1 MHIAEL
7 FSGAPSMLWYSGA
20 SMLQSEENMHL
31 TTEMLS
37 YVFLFVRAQVS
48 CLTWDYEATKPGA
61 FQLISFC
68 LKE

>member
-1 MHIAEL
+1 MCKMHIAEL

-37 YVFLFVRAQVS
+37 YVFLFARAQVS
-48 CLTWDYEATKPGA
+48 FST
-61 FQLISFC
+61 
-68 LKE
+68 